1 MATTPF
7 AYRFHSAIHT
17 VHIVLLALQVVSVGL
32 RLRELPTA
40 ETVIPAV
47 ETAVLALVA
56 AAGGRLRYVA
66 APARAP
72 HPARRRAYLFYVAIG
87 TVYGLLNAAT
97 SVAVMVFAPP
107 PPRRRLGP
115 RRVPLFFFVRATPTA
130 GCARLGGRGRGRGG
144 ARAWGV
150 AGRTLRP

>member
-97 SVAVMVFAPP
+97 SVAVMVFA
-107 PPRRRLGP
+107 
-115 RRVPLFFFVRATPTA
+115 
-130 GCARLGGRGRGRGG
+130 
-144 ARAWGV
+144 ARAAVGGDIHTV
-150 AGRTLRP
+150 ATVVACIVGLIAILTILDCWLCRKLVTPAGEGGGGG